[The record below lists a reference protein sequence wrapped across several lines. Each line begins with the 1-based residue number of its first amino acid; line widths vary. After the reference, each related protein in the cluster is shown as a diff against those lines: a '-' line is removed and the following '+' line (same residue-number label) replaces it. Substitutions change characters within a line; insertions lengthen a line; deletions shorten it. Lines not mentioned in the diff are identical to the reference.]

1 MLYLLHTPHH
11 QQSNTKLSYLPYHIQ
26 KVMVRVLSPAERT
39 NALYKVYD
47 ETLKKYMNI
56 HPDAHL
62 K

>member
-1 MLYLLHTPHH
+1 ME
-11 QQSNTKLSYLPYHIQ
+11 TK
-26 KVMVRVLSPAERT
+26 KAMVRVLSPAEYT